1 MQIRINSGVDSKMK
15 TKTKQTDG
23 IWTLAIDGPIK
34 SGMEFDLADEL
45 ETCMHQSEVPKII
58 VDMSSV
64 PFINSAALGIFLN
77 IYKEIEK
84 RNGRFAL
91 AAISP
96 DVDNLLEITKLGSV
110 LEVYRSIEDALDS
123 IKD

>member
-1 MQIRINSGVDSKMK
+1 MK
-15 TKTKQTDG
+15 TKTKKKND
-23 IWTLAIDGPIK
+23 IWVIEIDGPIK

-45 ETCMHQSEVPKII
+45 ETCLHQSDVPKII
-58 VDMSSV
+58 VDMKKV

-77 IYKEIEK
+77 IYREVEK
-84 RNGRFAL
+84 RNGRFGLCAT
-91 AAISP
+91 SS

-110 LEVYRSIEDALDS
+110 LEIFKNQDDAFDS

>member
-1 MQIRINSGVDSKMK
+1 MK
-15 TKTKQTDG
+15 TKTKKKNEV
-23 IWTLAIDGPIK
+23 WVVEIDGPIK

-45 ETCMHQSEVPKII
+45 EECMHKSEVPKIV
-58 VDMSSV
+58 VDMKAV

-84 RNGRFAL
+84 RNGRFGL
-91 AAISP
+91 ASISP

-110 LEVYRSIEDALDS
+110 LEVYKNVDDALDS
-123 IKD
+123 LSD

>member
-1 MQIRINSGVDSKMK
+1 MK

-23 IWTLAIDGPIK
+23 IWILAIDGPIK

-45 ETCMHQSEVPKII
+45 ETCMHQSEVPKIV

-91 AAISP
+91 ASISP

-110 LEVYRSIEDALDS
+110 LEVYRNVDDALDS
-123 IKD
+123 IRD

>member
-1 MQIRINSGVDSKMK
+1 MK
-15 TKTKQTDG
+15 TKTKNENET
-23 IWTLAIDGPIK
+23 WVVEIDGPIK

-45 ETCMHQSEVPKII
+45 ETCLHQSEVPKIV
-58 VDMSSV
+58 VDMKKV

-77 IYKEIEK
+77 IYREVEK
-84 RNGRFAL
+84 RNGRFGL
-91 AAISP
+91 CSISS

-110 LEVYRSIEDALDS
+110 LEIFKNQEDAVDS